1 MCWPVAAL
9 NLEMF
14 MSGEGKAEQKYYVRE
29 NFTVHGGWA
38 WPERD
43 TDMKTDFALNVVDL
57 QNLTSLGGRI
67 MCMKEVQP
75 LSSIK
80 HQSTKIPSG

>member
-1 MCWPVAAL
+1 
-9 NLEMF
+9 
-14 MSGEGKAEQKYYVRE
+14 
-29 NFTVHGGWA
+29 
-38 WPERD
+38 
-43 TDMKTDFALNVVDL
+43 MKTDFALNVVDL